1 MQLLG
6 LMAIGLVIGV
16 LARWIRP
23 GRQDL
28 SLAWTF
34 ALGLVGALLGGT
46 VASALGTGS
55 VWELNVVGTLVGLA
69 CAVLLVGAAAGLVG
83 RRVRND

>member
-1 MQLLG
+1 MQVLG

-16 LARWIRP
+16 LARWLRP

-34 ALGLVGALLGGT
+34 ALGLVGALVGGSI
-46 VASALGTGS
+46 ASALGTGS
-55 VWELNVVGTLVGLA
+55 IWELNVLGTVIGIA
-69 CAVLLVGAAAGLVG
+69 CAVVLVGAAAGLVG
-83 RRVRND
+83 RRKA